1 VNWQGR
7 EEMRER
13 RIGLGGLQVAVAI
26 PESSA
31 KRVASSALYR
41 NLVRFARDLMRRGP
55 SAGTAIAAPSTLRN
69 PWALPEL
76 LNHPDGHLRHA
87 RLAAAIKAGPA
98 GETLLSVGDPFC
110 QMSRELSDYEI
121 TYSDLNPA
129 LVSVPA
135 GSHYVQAD
143 FTADGVFAERSFDV
157 VCSTDTLEHIPPE
170 KRTDFLRRAIG
181 IARKAAYIAFPAGL
195 DARAVEGFMRSS
207 RSRTAFRDA
216 LDEHAQHRLPDIH
229 EVGSVLDGLRASY
242 RVRPLTTVAEWLSS
256 FVFSPN
262 DWEEPEL
269 VLGYWDFLNQNM
281 PDGAGAG
288 PVYRYLIE
296 VTL

>member
-1 VNWQGR
+1 MKQR
-7 EEMRER
+7 S
-13 RIGLGGLQVAVAI
+13 IGLGGVQVAVAI
-26 PESSA
+26 PEQSS
-31 KRVASSALYR
+31 LYR
-41 NLVRFARDLMRRGP
+41 NVVKPARNWMRRGP
-55 SAGTAIAAPSTLRN
+55 SAAAVVPASPTLRN

-87 RLAAAIKAGPA
+87 RLAAAIKSGP
-98 GETLLSVGDPFC
+98 GGSTLLSVGDPFC
-110 QMSRELSDYEI
+110 QMTRELSDYEI

-143 FTADGVFAERSFDV
+143 FTAEGVFVERSFDV
-157 VCSTDTLEHIPPE
+157 VCSTDTLEHIPQAA
-170 KRTDFLRRAIG
+170 RSGFLRRAIG
-181 IARKAAYIAFPAGL
+181 IARKAAYIAFPAGP

-216 LDEHAQHRLPDIH
+216 LDEHAQQGLPEIS
-229 EVGSVLDGLRASY
+229 EVSAVLDGIGVSY

-269 VLGYWDFLNQNM
+269 VLGYWDFLNQNT

>member
-1 VNWQGR
+1 MSD
-7 EEMRER
+7 MRER

-26 PESSA
+26 PEKSA
-31 KRVASSALYR
+31 KRVASSAIYR
-41 NLVRFARDLMRRGP
+41 NLVRPAREMIRRGQ
-55 SAGTAIAAPSTLRN
+55 SAVAAPAAASTLRN

-87 RLAAAIKAGPA
+87 RLAAAIKAGPG

-110 QMSRELSDYEI
+110 QMTSELSSYEI
-121 TYSDLNPA
+121 TYSDLSPA

-143 FTADGVFAERSFDV
+143 FTADGIFAERSFDV
-157 VCSTDTLEHIPPE
+157 VCSTDTLEHIPQDM
-170 KRTDFLRRAIG
+170 RTGFLRRAIG
-181 IARKAAYIAFPAGL
+181 IARRAAYIAFPAGP

-216 LDEHAQHRLPDIH
+216 LDEHAQHGLPDLDEI
-229 EVGSVLDGLRASY
+229 GSVLDGLGVNH

-256 FVFSPN
+256 FVFSPS
-262 DWEEPEL
+262 DWEQPEL
-269 VLGYWDFLNQNM
+269 VLGYWDFLNQNT

>member
-1 VNWQGR
+1 
-7 EEMRER
+7 MTER
-13 RIGLGGLQVAVAI
+13 RIGLGGVQVAVAI
-26 PESSA
+26 PETSS
-31 KRVASSALYR
+31 LYR
-41 NLVRFARDLMRRGP
+41 NVVKPARDWMRRGP
-55 SAGTAIAAPSTLRN
+55 SASEAPVVATQRN

-87 RLAAAIKAGPA
+87 RLASAIKAGP
-98 GETLLSVGDPFC
+98 GGSTLLSVGDPFC

-143 FTADGVFAERSFDV
+143 FTAEGVFAERSFDV
-157 VCSTDTLEHIPPE
+157 VCSTDTLEHIPQE
-170 KRTDFLRRAIG
+170 KRAGFLERAIG
-181 IARKAAYIAFPAGL
+181 IARKAAYIAFPAGP
-195 DARAVEGFMRSS
+195 DARAVEAFMRSS

-216 LDEHAQHRLPDIH
+216 LDEHAQHGLPEIS
-229 EVGSVLDGLRASY
+229 EVGAVLDGLGVAYRA
-242 RVRPLTTVAEWLSS
+242 RPLTTVAEWLSS

-269 VLGYWDFLNQNM
+269 VLGYWDFLNQNT